1 MPCLSGS
8 VVKNGSKAR
17 ALGLPKPIAVPTA
30 ERMVRRLA
38 AGGQPEAVA
47 ADFEGAIFRPAANA
61 SSSAPTVIREI
72 EFAPDSPL
80 EGAGFELSVPRES
93 GAVRA
98 PRSAQSFRTPYPL
111 AARGPYELAGD
122 QR

>member
-1 MPCLSGS
+1 VPCLSGS

-47 ADFEGAIFRPAANA
+47 AHFEGVIFRLAANA
-61 SSSAPTVIREI
+61 SSSAPTVIQEI
-72 EFAPDSPL
+72 DFAPDSPL
-80 EGAGFELSVPRES
+80 DEAGFEP
-93 GAVRA
+93 
-98 PRSAQSFRTPYPL
+98 
-111 AARGPYELAGD
+111 
-122 QR
+122 